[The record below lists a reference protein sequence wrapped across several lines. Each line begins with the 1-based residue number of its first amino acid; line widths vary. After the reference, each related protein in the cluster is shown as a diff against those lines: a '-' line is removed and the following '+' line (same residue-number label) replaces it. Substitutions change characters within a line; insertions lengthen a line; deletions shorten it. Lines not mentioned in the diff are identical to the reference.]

1 MIKKKFLKN
10 DFFKLGYNI
19 KMKTMPLRKFF
30 HILTIA
36 VIPLVL
42 SQLSNSSAKE
52 DSKTDLESD
61 VAKST
66 PLGVRQQS
74 IKRMVAELENQFSDL
89 ARLLQEENP
98 DQASKLIDAFKAS
111 KEMLLEKRMDD
122 ITKLLDLSKLDSAN
136 EEQKK
141 EHLPPIVS
149 GEVWWCQGYSEP
161 GSGSDLASLST
172 KAVEDGDNYVVNG
185 QKIWTSYADKAD
197 KIFCLVRTGPQEPKH
212 DGISFLLIDMDQPGV
227 TTRPIT
233 LISGKSP
240 FCETFFDDAKAP
252 TKDLVGGLNKG
263 WTVAKRLLEHER
275 TMISAM
281 GLSGGG
287 DGSKKTKSGLAEI
300 GKKYVGIDADQKISD
315 KALRRKVAMHD
326 LNSRAFGLTMQRVG
340 EETKVG
346 APSPAAAMGKYY
358 GTEHNKLRYELM
370 LEAMGTQGVGWD
382 GEGFSMEELAIT
394 RDWLRTKANSIEGGT
409 SEVQLNVISKRVLGL
424 PDK

>member
-1 MIKKKFLKN
+1 M
-10 DFFKLGYNI
+10 
-19 KMKTMPLRKFF
+19 
-30 HILTIA
+30 
-36 VIPLVL
+36 
-42 SQLSNSSAKE
+42 
-52 DSKTDLESD
+52 TDLQTFREDTRNWLEANCPPEMRKPGD
-61 VAKST
+61 VAW
-66 PLGVRQQS
+66 GGRD
-74 IKRMVAELENQFSDL
+74 AQFSHPDQKL
-89 ARLLQEENP
+89 WLERMGEKGWTCPTWPSEYGGGGLSKEENKILQEEMGSIGARSP
-98 DQASKLIDAFKAS
+98 LGSFGIWMLGPA
-111 KEMLLEKRMDD
+111 LLEFA
-122 ITKLLDLSKLDSAN
+122 T

-141 EHLPPIVS
+141 EHLPPIVK
-149 GEVWWCQGYSEP
+149 GEIWWCQGYSEP

-172 KAVEDGDNYVVNG
+172 RAVEEGENYVING

-212 DGISFLLIDMDQPGV
+212 DGISFLLIDMAQEGV
-227 TTRPIT
+227 TTQPIT

-240 FCETFFDDAKAP
+240 FCETFFDDARAP
-252 TKDLVGGLNKG
+252 VKDLVGGLNKG

-287 DGSKKTKSGLAEI
+287 DGSKKTKSGLAEV
-300 GKKYVGIDADQKISD
+300 GKKYAGTDSDQKISD

-326 LNSRAFGLTMQRVG
+326 LNSRAFGLTMQRIG

-370 LEAMGTQGVGWD
+370 LEAMGTQGIGWE

>member
-1 MIKKKFLKN
+1 M
-10 DFFKLGYNI
+10 
-19 KMKTMPLRKFF
+19 
-30 HILTIA
+30 
-36 VIPLVL
+36 
-42 SQLSNSSAKE
+42 
-52 DSKTDLESD
+52 TDLQTFREETRNWLEANCPQEMRKPGD
-61 VAKST
+61 VAW
-66 PLGVRQQS
+66 GGRN
-74 IKRMVAELENQFSDL
+74 AQFSHPDQKIWL
-89 ARLLQEENP
+89 ERMGEKGWTCPTWPSEYGGGGLSKEENKILQEEMSAIGARSP
-98 DQASKLIDAFKAS
+98 LGSFGIWMLGPA
-111 KEMLLEKRMDD
+111 LLEF
-122 ITKLLDLSKLDSAN
+122 AN

-141 EHLPPIVS
+141 EHLPPIVR

-197 KIFCLVRTGPQEPKH
+197 KIFCLVRTGPLEPKH

-300 GKKYVGIDADQKISD
+300 GKKYAGIDADQKISD

-346 APSPAAAMGKYY
+346 APSPAAAMAKYY

>member
-1 MIKKKFLKN
+1 M
-10 DFFKLGYNI
+10 
-19 KMKTMPLRKFF
+19 
-30 HILTIA
+30 
-36 VIPLVL
+36 
-42 SQLSNSSAKE
+42 
-52 DSKTDLESD
+52 TDLQTFREETRNWLEANCPQEMRKPGD
-61 VAKST
+61 VAW
-66 PLGVRQQS
+66 GGRN
-74 IKRMVAELENQFSDL
+74 AQFSHPDQKIWL
-89 ARLLQEENP
+89 ERMGEKGWTCPTWPSEYGGGGLSKEENKILQEEMSAIGARSP
-98 DQASKLIDAFKAS
+98 LGSFGIWMLGPA
-111 KEMLLEKRMDD
+111 LLEF
-122 ITKLLDLSKLDSAN
+122 AN

-141 EHLPPIVS
+141 EHIPPIVR

-346 APSPAAAMGKYY
+346 APSPAAAMAKYY

-382 GEGFSMEELAIT
+382 GEGFSLEELAIT

>member
-1 MIKKKFLKN
+1 M
-10 DFFKLGYNI
+10 
-19 KMKTMPLRKFF
+19 
-30 HILTIA
+30 
-36 VIPLVL
+36 
-42 SQLSNSSAKE
+42 
-52 DSKTDLESD
+52 TDLQTFREETRDWLESNCPPEMRKPGD
-61 VAKST
+61 VAW
-66 PLGVRQQS
+66 GGRN
-74 IKRMVAELENQFSDL
+74 AQFSHPDQKL
-89 ARLLQEENP
+89 WLERMGEKGWTCPTWPSEYGGGGLSKEENKILQEEMSAIGARSP
-98 DQASKLIDAFKAS
+98 LGSFGIWMLGPA
-111 KEMLLEKRMDD
+111 LLEFA
-122 ITKLLDLSKLDSAN
+122 T

-141 EHLPPIVS
+141 EHLPPIVR

-172 KAVEDGDNYVVNG
+172 KAVEEGDEYIING

-252 TKDLVGGLNKG
+252 VKDLVGGLNKG

-300 GKKYVGIDADQKISD
+300 GKKYAGVDSDNQISD
-315 KALRRKVAMHD
+315 KALRRKVALHD

-346 APSPAAAMGKYY
+346 QPSPAAAMAKLY

-370 LEAMGTQGVGWD
+370 LEAMGTQGIGWD

>member
-1 MIKKKFLKN
+1 M
-10 DFFKLGYNI
+10 
-19 KMKTMPLRKFF
+19 
-30 HILTIA
+30 
-36 VIPLVL
+36 
-42 SQLSNSSAKE
+42 
-52 DSKTDLESD
+52 TDLQTFREVTRDWLESNCPEEMRKPGD
-61 VAKST
+61 VAW
-66 PLGVRQQS
+66 GGRN
-74 IKRMVAELENQFSDL
+74 AQFSHPDQKL
-89 ARLLQEENP
+89 WLERMGEKGWTCPTWPKEYGGGGLSKEENKILQEEMSAIGARSP
-98 DQASKLIDAFKAS
+98 LGSFGIWMLGPA
-111 KEMLLEKRMDD
+111 LLEFA
-122 ITKLLDLSKLDSAN
+122 T
-136 EEQKK
+136 EEQKQ
-141 EHLPPIVS
+141 EHLPPIVR

-172 KAVEDGDNYVVNG
+172 KAVLEGDEYTING

-212 DGISFLLIDMDQPGV
+212 EGISFLLIDMDQKGV

-252 TKDLVGGLNKG
+252 SKDLVGGLNKG

-300 GKKYVGIDADQKISD
+300 GKKYAGIDSDKKIAD
-315 KALRRKVAMHD
+315 KALRRKVALHD

-346 APSPAAAMGKYY
+346 APSPAAAMAKYY

-370 LEAMGTQGVGWD
+370 LEAMGTQGIGWD

>member
-1 MIKKKFLKN
+1 MSDLQTFREETRSWLEAN
-10 DFFKLGYNI
+10 CPPE
-19 KMKTMPLRKFF
+19 MRK
-30 HILTIA
+30 
-36 VIPLVL
+36 PG
-42 SQLSNSSAKE
+42 
-52 DSKTDLESD
+52 D
-61 VAKST
+61 VAW
-66 PLGVRQQS
+66 GGRN
-74 IKRMVAELENQFSDL
+74 AQFSHPDQEIWL
-89 ARLLQEENP
+89 QKMGEKGWTCPTWPSEYGGGGLSKEENEILQEEMGAIGARSP
-98 DQASKLIDAFKAS
+98 LGSFGIWMLGPA
-111 KEMLLEKRMDD
+111 LLEFA
-122 ITKLLDLSKLDSAN
+122 T

-141 EHLPPIVS
+141 EHLPQIVK

-172 KAVEDGDNYVVNG
+172 KAVEDGDHYVING

-212 DGISFLLIDMDQPGV
+212 DGISFILIDMDQPGV

-252 TKDLVGGLNKG
+252 VKDLVGGLNKG

-300 GKKYVGIDADQKISD
+300 GKKYAGVDSDNQISD
-315 KALRRKVAMHD
+315 KALRRKVALHD

-346 APSPAAAMGKYY
+346 QPSPAAAMAKLY

-370 LEAMGTQGVGWD
+370 LEAMGTQGLGWD

-394 RDWLRTKANSIEGGT
+394 RDWVRTKANSIEGGT

>member
-1 MIKKKFLKN
+1 M
-10 DFFKLGYNI
+10 
-19 KMKTMPLRKFF
+19 
-30 HILTIA
+30 
-36 VIPLVL
+36 
-42 SQLSNSSAKE
+42 
-52 DSKTDLESD
+52 TDLQTFREETRNWLEANCPPEMRKPGD
-61 VAKST
+61 VAW
-66 PLGVRQQS
+66 GGRN
-74 IKRMVAELENQFSDL
+74 AQFSHPDQKIWL
-89 ARLLQEENP
+89 EKMGEKGWTCPTWPSEYGGGGLSKEENKILQEEMNAIGARSP
-98 DQASKLIDAFKAS
+98 LGSFGIWMLGPA
-111 KEMLLEKRMDD
+111 LLEFA
-122 ITKLLDLSKLDSAN
+122 T

-141 EHLPPIVS
+141 EHLPPIVR

-172 KAVEDGDNYVVNG
+172 KAVEEGDQYVING

-212 DGISFLLIDMDQPGV
+212 EGISFLLIDMDQPGV

-252 TKDLVGGLNKG
+252 VKDLVGGLNKG

-275 TMISAM
+275 TMISGM

-287 DGSKKTKSGLAEI
+287 DGSKKTKSGLADI
-300 GKKYVGIDADQKISD
+300 GKKYVGTDANQKIAD
-315 KALRRKVAMHD
+315 YALRRKVAMHD
-326 LNSRAFGLTMQRVG
+326 LNSRAFGLTMQRIG

-370 LEAMGTQGVGWD
+370 LEAMGSQGIGWE
-382 GEGFSMEELAIT
+382 GEGFSVEELQIT

-424 PDK
+424 PEK

>member
-1 MIKKKFLKN
+1 MANLQTFREETRN
-10 DFFKLGYNI
+10 W
-19 KMKTMPLRKFF
+19 
-30 HILTIA
+30 
-36 VIPLVL
+36 
-42 SQLSNSSAKE
+42 
-52 DSKTDLESD
+52 
-61 VAKST
+61 
-66 PLGVRQQS
+66 
-74 IKRMVAELENQFSDL
+74 LENNCPPEMRKPGDIAWGGRNAQFSHPDQEL
-89 ARLLQEENP
+89 WLQRMGKKGWTCPTWPSEYGGGGLTKEENKILQEEMSAIGARSP
-98 DQASKLIDAFKAS
+98 LGSFGIWMLGPA
-111 KEMLLEKRMDD
+111 LLEFA
-122 ITKLLDLSKLDSAN
+122 T

-141 EHLPPIVS
+141 EHLPPIVR

-172 KAVEDGDNYVVNG
+172 KALEDGDDYVING

-212 DGISFLLIDMDQPGV
+212 EGISFLLIDMDQPGV

-240 FCETFFDDAKAP
+240 FCETFFDDARAP
-252 TKDLVGGLNKG
+252 KKDLVGGLNKG

-275 TMISAM
+275 TMISGM

-300 GKKYVGIDADQKISD
+300 GKKYAGTDASQKIAD
-315 KALRRKVAMHD
+315 YALRRKVAMHD

-370 LEAMGTQGVGWD
+370 LEAMGTQGIGWE
-382 GEGFSMEELAIT
+382 GEGFSVEELQIT

>member
-1 MIKKKFLKN
+1 M
-10 DFFKLGYNI
+10 
-19 KMKTMPLRKFF
+19 
-30 HILTIA
+30 
-36 VIPLVL
+36 
-42 SQLSNSSAKE
+42 
-52 DSKTDLESD
+52 TDLQTFREETRNWLEANCPQEMRKPGD
-61 VAKST
+61 VAW
-66 PLGVRQQS
+66 GGRN
-74 IKRMVAELENQFSDL
+74 AQFSHPDQKIWL
-89 ARLLQEENP
+89 ERMGEKGWTCPTWPREYGGGGLSKEENKILQEEMSAIGARSP
-98 DQASKLIDAFKAS
+98 LGSFGIWMLGPA
-111 KEMLLEKRMDD
+111 LLEF
-122 ITKLLDLSKLDSAN
+122 AN

-141 EHLPPIVS
+141 EHLPPIVR

-370 LEAMGTQGVGWD
+370 LEAMGTQGIGWN

>member
-1 MIKKKFLKN
+1 M
-10 DFFKLGYNI
+10 
-19 KMKTMPLRKFF
+19 
-30 HILTIA
+30 
-36 VIPLVL
+36 
-42 SQLSNSSAKE
+42 
-52 DSKTDLESD
+52 TDLQTFREETRDWLEANCPPEMRKPGD
-61 VAKST
+61 VAW
-66 PLGVRQQS
+66 GGRN
-74 IKRMVAELENQFSDL
+74 AQFSHPDQNL
-89 ARLLQEENP
+89 WLERMGEKGWTCPTWPSEYGGGGLSKEENKILQEEMGAIGARSP
-98 DQASKLIDAFKAS
+98 LGSFGIWMLGPA
-111 KEMLLEKRMDD
+111 LLEFA
-122 ITKLLDLSKLDSAN
+122 T

-141 EHLPPIVS
+141 EHLPPIVR

-172 KAVEDGDNYVVNG
+172 KAVEEGDEYIING

-252 TKDLVGGLNKG
+252 VKDLVGGLNKG

-300 GKKYVGIDADQKISD
+300 GKKYAGVDSDNQISD
-315 KALRRKVAMHD
+315 KALRRKVALHD

-346 APSPAAAMGKYY
+346 QPSPAAAMAKLY

-370 LEAMGTQGVGWD
+370 LEAMGTQGIGWD
-382 GEGFSMEELAIT
+382 GEGFSLEELAIT